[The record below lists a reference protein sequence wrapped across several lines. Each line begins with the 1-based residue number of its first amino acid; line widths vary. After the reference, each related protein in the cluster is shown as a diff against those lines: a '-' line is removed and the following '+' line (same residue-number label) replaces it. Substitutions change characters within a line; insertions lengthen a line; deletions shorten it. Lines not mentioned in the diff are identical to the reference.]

1 MINLLLYKKSSDVK
15 TPTYGTKYSTCFDLE
30 FNPTESVVRGY
41 TNCNEELAEAVDK
54 DGCIDV
60 RPGARLL
67 IPTGLIARLD
77 VSNISNNPHLY
88 SIRLHARS
96 GLALKRGLVLANA
109 EGIVDVDYQ
118 NEIFVLLHN
127 ISYLT
132 QKIKKGDRIA
142 QAEIVRNEP
151 FRIQLLDSPP
161 EQLSERNGGFG
172 STGVSSK

>member
-1 MINLLLYKKSSDVK
+1 MNLLLYKMSSDVK
-15 TPTYGTKYSTCFDLE
+15 TPTYGTEYSTCFDLE
-30 FNPTESVVRGY
+30 FNPTEPFVRGY
-41 TNCNEELAEAVDK
+41 ADCNTGLSIPVLHGYIEV
-54 DGCIDV
+54 G
-60 RPGARLL
+60 PGDRIL

-77 VSNISNNPHLY
+77 VSSVNPQLY

-127 ISYLT
+127 ISNT
-132 QKIKKGDRIA
+132 RQKITKGDRIA